1 MNGGWVECEM
11 CGLLGMPTE
20 IGTRLLEWLD
30 RDSHGAMFAT
40 LTRCG
45 DAQACRNRVEDAG
58 RTWPI
63 VDRTAP
69 RPSPPL
75 RVVSP
80 PAGELAPTTTDEWL
94 S

>member
-1 MNGGWVECEM
+1 MSGGWVECEM

-20 IGTRLLEWLD
+20 IATRLHEWAAPD
-30 RDSHGAMFAT
+30 ASHPRYGTM
-40 LTRCG
+40 TRCH
-45 DAQACRNRVEDAG
+45 DAQACRNRLEDQG
-58 RTWPI
+58 KPWPI

-69 RPSPPL
+69 RPTPAM

-80 PAGELAPTTTDEWL
+80 PAAELPAGDEWL

>member
-1 MNGGWVECEM
+1 M

-20 IGTRLLEWLD
+20 IDSHLLEWAD
-30 RDSHGAMFAT
+30 REGHGAMFAT
-40 LTRCG
+40 MTRCR

-58 RTWPI
+58 GTWPI

-69 RPSPPL
+69 RPTPPV

-80 PAGELAPTTTDEWL
+80 PAAELPAPTDEWL